1 MLSKKRAKMDDGREF
16 LHPVNGERKISS
28 SVGTRWKEE
37 TWLFINALTANSD
50 GSILV
55 PGRGGVLMGT
65 FSGI

>member
-1 MLSKKRAKMDDGREF
+1 MLSKKRAEMDDGREF

-28 SVGTRWKEE
+28 SVGTRWKE

-55 PGRGGVLMGT
+55 PGRGGVLVGT